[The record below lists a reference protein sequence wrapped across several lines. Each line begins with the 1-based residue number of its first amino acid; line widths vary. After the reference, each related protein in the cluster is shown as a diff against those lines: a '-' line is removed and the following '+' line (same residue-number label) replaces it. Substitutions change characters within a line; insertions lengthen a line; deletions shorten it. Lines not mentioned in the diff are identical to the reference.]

1 MGFEVVLLDH
11 LEAVVVV
18 VDEAAAGADDD
29 GGDGW
34 FAGEDGL
41 LG

>member
-1 MGFEVVLLDH
+1 MGFEIVLLDH